1 MIIRRQSS
9 YLYFLKFSYI
19 FVSSGFAFCTVECV
33 VRINVTGVL
42 GREIVLPCTIPVNS
56 HTVMG
61 FFVLIFL
68 LLFIARLLHFLIEK
82 KKTKKTNVAFYRFAR
97 LLDFLGVFFF
107 CDSKEYINF
116 ALKKKKKKNTYY
128 FARLLDF
135 FIDFFLN
142 LKTSKPNET
151 QKKHNNK
158 KKKKKKK
165 Q

>member
-82 KKTKKTNVAFYRFAR
+82 KKKNKRC
-97 LLDFLGVFFF
+97 LLQICETIGFSGVFFF

-116 ALKKKKKKNTYY
+116 ALKKKKKYIL
-128 FARLLDF
+128 FREVIGF
-135 FIDFFLN
+135 FY
-142 LKTSKPNET
+142 
-151 QKKHNNK
+151 
-158 KKKKKKK
+158 
-165 Q
+165 